1 MRIAVASEGLKVSP
15 VFGKCAS
22 FTCYRI
28 ERGVIVEC
36 QNMPNPLFPPNRLAS
51 LLHELDV
58 RGLITGTIQRE
69 AAEALRAVDI
79 EVVPN
84 RGGTAP
90 HPAEVTLAPTPTG
103 PARSAD
109 EELYVLSA

>member
-36 QNMPNPLFPPNRLAS
+36 QNMPNPLFPRTVLPPFCTS
-51 LLHELDV
+51 LTS
-58 RGLITGTIQRE
+58 GC
-69 AAEALRAVDI
+69 
-79 EVVPN
+79 
-84 RGGTAP
+84 
-90 HPAEVTLAPTPTG
+90 
-103 PARSAD
+103 S
-109 EELYVLSA
+109 